1 MVKLLEWTPDLVH
14 AFWAGVSETKSLRDL
29 NFSRLNADQLLDLIG
44 MHIPRRA
51 RLLDYGA
58 GDGDL
63 LRPLIEKGYLTAA
76 YDTSPGR
83 LLAQTAA
90 TLRNNDNFLG
100 LVDASCD
107 EKFDCVLL
115 IEVVEH
121 LLEEQIDDTFVNIRR
136 LLKSGGTLFVTTP
149 NSEDLGVGVAYCPN
163 CDSLFHRWQHLR
175 SFTPEGLTALLDT
188 HGFDQL
194 NLHHVD
200 FSANCAVIEAKK
212 QLERQAIGN
221 RLRQLVSRLLLRHP
235 REETPGDLRR
245 GAETNLVFIGRKR
258 T

>member
-14 AFWAGVSETKSLRDL
+14 AFWAGVSETKSLKDL
-29 NFSRLNADQLLDLIG
+29 NFSRVNADQLLDLIG
-44 MHIPRRA
+44 LHIPRHA

-63 LRPLIEKGYLTAA
+63 LRPLIEKDYLTAA

-90 TLRNNDNFLG
+90 SLRNNDNFLG

-121 LLEEQIDDTFVNIRR
+121 LLEEQIEDTFVKIRR
-136 LLKSGGTLFVTTP
+136 LLKPGGTLFVTTP
-149 NSEDLGVGVAYCPN
+149 NSEDLGESLAYCPN
-163 CDSLFHRWQHLR
+163 CDSLFHRWQHVR
-175 SFTPEGLTALLDT
+175 SFTPESLTALLDA
-188 HGFDQL
+188 HGFDRI

-200 FSANCAVIEAKK
+200 FSAHCALIEARKK
-212 QLERQAIGN
+212 LKRYAIHN
-221 RLRQLVSRLLLRHP
+221 RLRELVSRLLLRRR
-235 REETPGDLRR
+235 REETSGDLRR
-245 GAETNLVFIGRKR
+245 GAENHLIFFGRIR
-258 T
+258 A